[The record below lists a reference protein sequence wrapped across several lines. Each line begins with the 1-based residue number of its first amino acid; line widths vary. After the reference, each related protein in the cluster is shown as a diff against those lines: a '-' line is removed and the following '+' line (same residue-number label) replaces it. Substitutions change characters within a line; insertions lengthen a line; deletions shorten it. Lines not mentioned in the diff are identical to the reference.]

1 MWGVTHPEY
10 EPVPTFQQCIGKA
23 KQPLRAR
30 LDAVVPIVGTAAQD
44 FETAATAGQLHTV
57 PQTTA
62 VSPVT
67 AAEMNGVY
75 TTRMVPAKSPGR
87 PVYDH
92 IFALAGNRC
101 PMCMHREVR
110 TLDHFLPK
118 AHYTLLS
125 VTPLNL
131 VPCCTDC
138 NKAKG
143 DGAPATAE
151 EVTMHPYFD
160 AFDEDLWLRAEV
172 LESQPVSV
180 QFFVAAP
187 SSWNPT
193 TKARADAHFN
203 TFGLAD
209 LYASQAANDLSGI
222 RGELET
228 LHASAG
234 DHGVKEHLTER
245 ALSWSLHQ
253 RNCWQTALYTAISQ
267 SQWFWSGGFR
277 LQ

>member
-1 MWGVTHPEY
+1 MWGVTHPDH
-10 EPVPTFQQCIGKA
+10 EPVPTFQQCISKA
-23 KQPLRAR
+23 RQPLRAR
-30 LDAVVPIVGTAAQD
+30 LEAVVPTVGAAAQA
-44 FETAATAGQLHTV
+44 FETAAATGQLHTV
-57 PQTTA
+57 LQTTA
-62 VSPVT
+62 VGTVT
-67 AAEMNGVY
+67 TAEMKDVY

-87 PVYDH
+87 SVYDQ

-118 AHYTLLS
+118 AHYTILS

-143 DGAPATAE
+143 DDAPATAE

-160 AFDEDLWLRAEV
+160 AFDEDLWLKAEV
-172 LESQPVSV
+172 LESQPAAV
-180 QFFVAAP
+180 QFFVDAP
-187 SSWNPT
+187 AYWNPT

-203 TFGLAD
+203 TFKLAD

-228 LHASAG
+228 LHVSAG
-234 DHGVKEHLTER
+234 DHGVEEHLAER
-245 ALSWSLHQ
+245 ALSWSRHHL
-253 RNCWQTALYTAISQ
+253 NCWQAAMYTAMSQ
-267 SQWFWSGGFR
+267 SQWFCSGGFR
-277 LQ
+277 LE